1 MSKGLIELLGINVLE
16 AEDGTCC
23 IGMEITSDTLQPF
36 GFVHGGINAVLAE
49 TAASVGASHH
59 IDDHQIAFGMEL
71 NINHLKAKRQGT
83 LIAKAVLRHAG
94 KSSQVWEIDITDEAD
109 DLIAV
114 SRCTMAVRQK

>member
-1 MSKGLIELLGINVLE
+1 MSKGLIEELGINVLE
-16 AEDGTCC
+16 VNESECLIDMA
-23 IGMEITSDTLQPF
+23 ITPAVLQPF

-49 TAASVGASHH
+49 TAASIGASRN
-59 IDDHQIAFGMEL
+59 IDDSQIAFGMEL

-94 KSSQVWEIDITDEAD
+94 KSSQVWEIDITDESD
-109 DLIAV
+109 VLVAV

>member
-1 MSKGLIELLGINVLE
+1 MSRGLIELLGINVLE
-16 AEDGTCC
+16 VDDGTCS
-23 IGMEITSDTLQPF
+23 IDMEITSDALQPF

-49 TAASVGASHH
+49 TAASIGASHQ
-59 IDDHQIAFGMEL
+59 IEDNQIAFGMEL

-94 KSSQVWEIDITDEAD
+94 KSSQVWEIDITDDAD
-109 DLIAV
+109 DLVAV